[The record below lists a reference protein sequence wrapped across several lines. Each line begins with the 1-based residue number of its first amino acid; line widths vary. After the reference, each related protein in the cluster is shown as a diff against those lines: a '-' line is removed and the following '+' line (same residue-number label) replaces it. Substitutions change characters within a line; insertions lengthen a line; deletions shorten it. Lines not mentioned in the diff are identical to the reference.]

1 MATQERQA
9 LQELETR
16 VRQLM
21 LDFRTLRADNLALQR
36 QVAETEAR
44 LETEK
49 ARAAELSRRLD
60 ALRTARVISMEE
72 GGLKEARAKIS
83 RMIREVDKCIALLA

>member
-72 GGLKEARAKIS
+72 GDVKEARAKIS